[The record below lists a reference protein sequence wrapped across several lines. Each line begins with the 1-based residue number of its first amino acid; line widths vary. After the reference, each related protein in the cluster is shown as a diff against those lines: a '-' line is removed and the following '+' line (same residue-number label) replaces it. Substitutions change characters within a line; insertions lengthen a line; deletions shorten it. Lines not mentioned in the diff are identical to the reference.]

1 MKKRSTFVRI
11 VCIFLAVLMLGS
23 VVLVAIQ
30 AFAYGPEVAIAVTG
44 DNNNK
49 TIVIIIAIIAVIA
62 LVGSLF
68 GPKLIK
74 MLRK

>member
-1 MKKRSTFVRI
+1 MNKRSTFVRI
-11 VCIFLAVLMLGS
+11 VCIFLAILMLGS

-30 AFAYGPEVAIAVTG
+30 AFAYGPEVAIAATG

-49 TIVIIIAIIAVIA
+49 AVVIIIAVIA
-62 LVGSLF
+62 VVVLVGSLF

-74 MLRK
+74 KLRK